1 MAIAADLPVP
11 ADYAGGLRCGDTL
24 GRYQILRELA
34 MGGMAELYVARHVA
48 PTGFEK
54 VVAIK
59 RVLPNLSRDEDF
71 VRMFLNE
78 ARLAASLDHSNIV
91 HVIDFGRDGREHFL
105 AMEYVHGKAV
115 HQLLRESSRGAGLP
129 LDCALTIAR
138 GVAQALHYTHERAG
152 SDGRPMGLVHRDVSP
167 SNILVSY
174 EGEVK
179 LTDFGIAT
187 ATALTRATRTGSI
200 KGKLSYMAPEQVK
213 GEDVDRRADVFS
225 LGVVLYELT
234 TGRRCFYAPGEFALI
249 NRVVGGKYERPSRV
263 RADFPAELEEIIV
276 KAIKVDREERWA
288 TARDFQLAIEA
299 FATGQGLQLSSV
311 ALSTLMHGLFGY
323 EDYPQTSQMPRPAAP
338 APLVAE
344 RTIDNTLWRRWRAR
358 RVVPALLVTGVLGI
372 GIGIGVGVG
381 MGSDDA
387 TVAPTPEPRVE
398 PASVEPDVATAE
410 PPVRAAAEREAVE
423 EPAARTD
430 RMAAA
435 EEPAGDVVVIED
447 EDASAS
453 SEPRSRRSRRNAKRK
468 TKSGERRG
476 TSPTD
481 VGWLPPSR
489 RR

>member
-1 MAIAADLPVP
+1 MAVAADSS
-11 ADYAGGLRCGDTL
+11 DYAGGLRSGDTL

-34 MGGMAELYVARHVA
+34 MGGMAELYVGRHVA

-59 RVLPNLSRDEDF
+59 RVLPNLSRDEGF

-115 HQLLRESSRGAGLP
+115 HQILRESSRGNGVP
-129 LDCALTIAR
+129 IDCALMIAR

-174 EGEVK
+174 EGDVK

-249 NRVVGGKYERPSRV
+249 NRVVGGKFEKPSRV
-263 RADFPAELEEIIV
+263 REGFPAELEEIIV
-276 KAIKVDREERWA
+276 KAIKVDRNERYA
-288 TARDFQLAIEA
+288 TARDFQLALEA
-299 FATGQGLQLSSV
+299 YANTHGIQLSSV
-311 ALSTLMHGLFGY
+311 GLSTFLHGLFGY
-323 EDYPQTSQMPRPAAP
+323 EDYPQTSQLPRPIAA
-338 APLVAE
+338 AVEATVDDT
-344 RTIDNTLWRRWRAR
+344 RWRRWRTR
-358 RVVPALLVTGVLGI
+358 RVVPALIVAGALGV
-372 GIGIGVGVG
+372 GIGVGVG
-381 MGSDDA
+381 ITMGSEPA
-387 TVAPTPEPRVE
+387 VEPEP
-398 PASVEPDVATAE
+398 SVEVVPE
-410 PPVRAAAEREAVE
+410 PPVAAAKVEAASPTTDKVAAAEPEIVLVE
-423 EPAARTD
+423 E
-430 RMAAA
+430 
-435 EEPAGDVVVIED
+435 EPPP
-447 EDASAS
+447 SS
-453 SEPRSRRSRRNAKRK
+453 SESPSRRGKKQSKRS
-468 TKSGERRG
+468 KSKPRG
-476 TSPTD
+476 SSPTD
-481 VGWLPPSR
+481 PGWLPPSR
-489 RR
+489 RK

>member
-1 MAIAADLPVP
+1 MPAAADSG
-11 ADYAGGLRCGDTL
+11 DYAGGLRTGDTL
-24 GRYQILRELA
+24 GRYQIMRELA
-34 MGGMAELYVARHVA
+34 MGGMAELYVGRHVA

-59 RVLPNLSRDEDF
+59 RVLPNLSRDEGF

-115 HQLLRESSRGAGLP
+115 HQILRESSRGNGVP
-129 LDCALTIAR
+129 MDCALMIVR
-138 GVAQALHYTHERAG
+138 GVAQALHYTHERVG

-174 EGEVK
+174 EGDVK

-249 NRVVGGKYERPSRV
+249 NRVVGGKFEKPSRV
-263 RADFPAELEEIIV
+263 REGFPAELEAIIV
-276 KAIKVDREERWA
+276 KAIKVDRDERYA
-288 TARDFQLAIEA
+288 TARDFQVALEGYAN
-299 FATGQGLQLSSV
+299 TQGIQLSSV
-311 ALSTLMHGLFGY
+311 ALSSFLHGLFGY
-323 EDYPQTSQMPRPAAP
+323 EDYPQTSQLPRPIAA
-338 APLVAE
+338 VAE
-344 RTIDNTLWRRWRAR
+344 TTVEKTGWRRWRTR
-358 RVVPALLVTGVLGI
+358 RVVPALIVAGALGVGV
-372 GIGIGVGVG
+372 GVGVG
-381 MGSDDA
+381 MNMGSEPAVEAEPIDVVPEQPVA
-387 TVAPTPEPRVE
+387 AKVEAVAPPTEKV
-398 PASVEPDVATAE
+398 
-410 PPVRAAAEREAVE
+410 AAAEPEIVL
-423 EPAARTD
+423 
-430 RMAAA
+430 
-435 EEPAGDVVVIED
+435 VED
-447 EDASAS
+447 EAEHEPPTS
-453 SEPRSRRSRRNAKRK
+453 SDPRARRAKKPSKRSKSK
-468 TKSGERRG
+468 TGERRG
-476 TSPTD
+476 SSPTD
-481 VGWLPPSR
+481 PGWLPPSR

>member
-1 MAIAADLPVP
+1 MAIAADSGALPTA

-34 MGGMAELYVARHVA
+34 MGGMAELYIARHVT

-115 HQLLRESSRGAGLP
+115 HQLLRESSRGPGVP
-129 LDCALTIAR
+129 IDCALTIAR
-138 GVAQALHYTHERAG
+138 GVAQALHYTHERG
-152 SDGRPMGLVHRDVSP
+152 GGDGRPMGLVHRDVSP

-249 NRVVGGKYERPSRV
+249 NRVVGGKFERPSRV

-288 TARDFQLAIEA
+288 TARDFQLALEG
-299 FATGQGLQLSSV
+299 FATTQGIQLSSV
-311 ALSTLMHGLFGY
+311 ALSNFMHGLFGY
-323 EDYPQTSQMPRPAAP
+323 EDYPQTSQVPRPVAQAAVGEP
-338 APLVAE
+338 
-344 RTIDNTLWRRWRAR
+344 RTLDNTLWRRWRAR

-381 MGSDDA
+381 MGSDDGVEA
-387 TVAPTPEPRVE
+387 SAAPP
-398 PASVEPDVATAE
+398 PAPAVVPVSVEPEGEAPPEPAKDPAAPTDRVA
-410 PPVRAAAEREAVE
+410 AVE
-423 EPAARTD
+423 EPAA
-430 RMAAA
+430 
-435 EEPAGDVVVIED
+435 DVVVVED
-447 EDASAS
+447 EVEPAST
-453 SEPRSRRSRRNAKRK
+453 EPRSRRTKRSSKRK
-468 TKSGERRG
+468 TKSGGRR
-476 TSPTD
+476 PTD

>member
-1 MAIAADLPVP
+1 MIAADSDALPVP
-11 ADYAGGLRCGDTL
+11 ADYAGGLRRGDSL

-34 MGGMAELYVARHVA
+34 MGGMAELYVARHVTQ
-48 PTGFEK
+48 TGFEK

-59 RVLPNLSRDEDF
+59 RVLPNLSRDEGF

-115 HQLLRESSRGAGLP
+115 HQLLRESSRVQGMP
-129 LDCALTIAR
+129 IDCALTIAR
-138 GVAQALHYTHERAG
+138 GVAQALHYTHERTG
-152 SDGRPMGLVHRDVSP
+152 GDGRPMGLVHRDVSP

-174 EGEVK
+174 DGDVK

-249 NRVVGGKYERPSRV
+249 NRVVGGKFERPSRV
-263 RADFPAELEEIIV
+263 VPGFPAELEEIIV
-276 KAIKVDREERWA
+276 KAIKVDRDERFA
-288 TARDFQLAIEA
+288 TAREFQLALESY
-299 FATGQGLQLSSV
+299 ATGQGIQLSSV
-311 ALSTLMHGLFGY
+311 ALSSFMHALFGY
-323 EDYPQTSQMPRPAAP
+323 EDYPQTSQLPRPAAVA
-338 APLVAE
+338 APVVGE
-344 RTIDNTLWRRWRAR
+344 RTHDNTLWRRWRTR

-372 GIGIGVGVG
+372 AIGIGVGVG
-381 MGSDDA
+381 MGPDETGAPPVEASAVAADPVDA
-387 TVAPTPEPRVE
+387 
-398 PASVEPDVATAE
+398 
-410 PPVRAAAEREAVE
+410 PVRAP
-423 EPAARTD
+423 EPAAPATD
-430 RMAAA
+430 RVATAA
-435 EEPAGDVVVIED
+435 EEPAAEVVVVD
-447 EDASAS
+447 EGEA
-453 SEPRSRRSRRNAKRK
+453 EPRSRKTKRSSKRK
-468 TKSGERRG
+468 AATKSGERRSG
-476 TSPTD
+476 SPTD